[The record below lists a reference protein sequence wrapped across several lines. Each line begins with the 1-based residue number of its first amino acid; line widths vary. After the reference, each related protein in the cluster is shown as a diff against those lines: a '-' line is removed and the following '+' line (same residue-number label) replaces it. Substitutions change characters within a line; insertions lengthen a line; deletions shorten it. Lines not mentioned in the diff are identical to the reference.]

1 MSAAVSSPSLPS
13 HNSHSSTPAPR
24 ALSHLSDDDAAP
36 YAKLEA
42 RLLQYVPRSAE
53 GLDALEQL
61 RALASASSPAAA
73 AAATATSSSSSPSAP
88 STAGLVVLLG
98 GDQCTGKSTLCTNL
112 SRALQHAGAG
122 ASVFGAGQ
130 LFRLKA
136 KQLGISTAEL
146 SRRALSDPAIDG
158 QRCNAHS

>member
-1 MSAAVSSPSLPS
+1 MSAAVSSPSPSS
-13 HNSHSSTPAPR
+13 HNSHSSTP

-42 RLLQYVPRSAE
+42 RFLQYVPRSAE

-61 RALASASSPAAA
+61 RTLASASSS
-73 AAATATSSSSSPSAP
+73 SSSSSPSAP
-88 STAGLVVLLG
+88 STSGLVVLLG

-112 SRALQHAGAG
+112 SRALHHSGAG

-146 SRRALSDPAIDG
+146 SRRALNDPAIDG
-158 QRCNAHS
+158 QKRSAHS